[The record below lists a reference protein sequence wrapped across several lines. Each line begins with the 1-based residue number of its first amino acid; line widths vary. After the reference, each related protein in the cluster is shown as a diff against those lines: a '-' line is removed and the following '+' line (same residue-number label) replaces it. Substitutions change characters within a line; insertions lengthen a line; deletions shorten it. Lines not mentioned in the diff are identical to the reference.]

1 MQNLGQ
7 VSLDNQRA
15 DVVVLKAAEAQSIPL
30 DQRVLMVA
38 SSIYAGEI
46 VICELDLPAFLW
58 EKDVTDQSHNR
69 KAILQA
75 MAHTGAHMQ
84 AQVLADSIE
93 DVGILQISEVPQAL
107 AGFVFGM
114 PAIVFIP
121 RILLR
126 YLGSFGIPSAPI
138 VSADWKA
145 NTIDVFEL
153 ESRFDG
159 ELQNWQMYDS
169 SRFINGSDP
178 ARDALASAL
187 GMQNTIAQL
196 KETYFFGRNIGRA
209 IAKEHAHQWLATDL
223 KLEHFIPRG
232 PDHVGHVDHSNDVML
247 LRDVSAEEC
256 AKSIAPL
263 YQQMNYPLWHAF
275 REGYWETRRRDAL
288 AVLVIFDGD
297 SAAEILAAK
306 AVANS
311 REARAKNDW
320 IAALGWCEDAE
331 DAIRAL
337 RESDRAAVN
346 SYLCQVKLIR
356 GDIYLYS
363 EQFEQALEVYDNAR
377 RDLEL
382 LEAQGFA
389 QESSIIGALINS
401 GSALISLGRPE
412 EARERLDRGRAL
424 AEGLPNGD
432 SFRQAVRDITSNLLR
447 T

>member
-1 MQNLGQ
+1 MRNLGKAL
-7 VSLDNQRA
+7 LDSRRT
-15 DVVVLKAAEAQSIPL
+15 DVVVLEATEAQSVPL

-38 SSIYAGEI
+38 SSVYAGEI
-46 VICELDLPAFLW
+46 VICGLDLPAFLG

-69 KAILQA
+69 KGILQA
-75 MAHTGAHMQ
+75 MAHTGVHMQ

-93 DVGILQISEVPQAL
+93 DVGILQISEVPEFL
-107 AGFVFGM
+107 AGFVVGM

-126 YLGSFGIPSAPI
+126 YLRSTGIPSDLI
-138 VSADWKA
+138 VSVDWKA

-153 ESRFDG
+153 ENRFDD

-169 SRFINGSDP
+169 SRFINVSDP
-178 ARDALASAL
+178 ARDILASAL
-187 GMQNTIAQL
+187 GMQDTIAQL

-209 IAKEHAHQWLATDL
+209 IAKEHSHQWLAMDL
-223 KLEHFIPRG
+223 KLEHFIAQG
-232 PDHVGHVDHSNDVML
+232 PDHVGHIDHSNDVML
-247 LRDVSAEEC
+247 LREVSAEEC

-263 YQQMNYPLWHAF
+263 YQQMSYPLWHAF
-275 REGYWETRRRDAL
+275 REGYWEIRRRDAL
-288 AVLVIFDGD
+288 AVLLIFDGD
-297 SAAEILAAK
+297 VAAEILAAK

-331 DAIRAL
+331 DAIRA
-337 RESDRAAVN
+337 RQESDQAAIY
-346 SYLCQVKLIR
+346 SYLCHLKLIR

-363 EQFEQALEVYDNAR
+363 EQFSQALEVYDNAL
-377 RDLEL
+377 RDLESPQ
-382 LEAQGFA
+382 AKGFA

-412 EARERLDRGRAL
+412 EARDRLDRGAAL
-424 AEGLPNGD
+424 AEALPNGD
-432 SFRQAVRDITSNLLR
+432 SIRQAVRDITSNLLR
-447 T
+447 P